1 MESTFEALP
10 DDRQQF
16 GVSLTYAVQP
26 TPDGLAQAFIIGTIC
41 IETGCEK
48 SV

>member
-10 DDRQQF
+10 GDGQQF
-16 GVSLTYAVQP
+16 GVSLTYAEQP
-26 TPDGLAQAFIIGTIC
+26 TPDGLAQAFIIGIIC
-41 IETGCEK
+41 IETGCEE

>member
-10 DDRQQF
+10 GDGQQF
-16 GVSLTYAVQP
+16 GVSLTYAVQN
-26 TPDGLAQAFIIGTIC
+26 GLAHAFIIGAIC
-41 IETGCEK
+41 IETGCEE